1 MSLLSGALAAAS
13 AIQPL
18 DTQWSWDRYGP
29 LLVQS
34 LGETLYMVVA
44 TLFFGGVGGLVV
56 GVGLYVSRR
65 GGILPN
71 RAINGVVNFIVNFF
85 RPIPFI
91 VLLAVRAPFT
101 AFVVGMSIG
110 TTAAIVP
117 LSIATTF
124 GFSRIVE
131 QNLVTIQPG
140 VIEAARAA
148 GAGPWRIILTLLVP
162 EALGPLI
169 LGYTFV
175 FVAVV
180 DMTAVA
186 GAVNSGGLGSFAL
199 QYGFRRWD
207 FVTLWIAVG
216 LIIVLVQLGQL
227 LGNWLAR
234 KVLRR

>member
-1 MSLLSGALAAAS
+1 MNAVVLLSRPLANTWNWDTYPAL
-13 AIQPL
+13 
-18 DTQWSWDRYGP
+18 
-29 LLVQS
+29 LLEA
-34 LGETLYMVVA
+34 LGDTLYMVVF
-44 TLFFGGVGGLVV
+44 TMFFGGIGGLAL
-56 GVGLYVSRR
+56 GLALYVTRTSGIVPSRT
-65 GGILPN
+65 
-71 RAINGVVNFIVNFF
+71 ANFFLNFVVNFF

-91 VLLAVRAPFT
+91 VFLVLIAPFT
-101 AFVVGMSIG
+101 VFVMGTYIG
-110 TTAAIVP
+110 TQAAIVP
-117 LSIATTF
+117 LSLAVTF

-175 FVAVV
+175 FVAIV

-186 GAVNSGGLGSFAL
+186 GAVASGGLGSFAL

-207 FVTLWIAVG
+207 YVTLWVAVG
-216 LIIVLVQLGQL
+216 LIIIIVQLGQW
-227 LGNWLAR
+227 LGNYLAR
-234 KVLRR
+234 RVMRR